1 MLLTIIT
8 FFIILSVLVLVHEFG
23 HFLLAKKAGIK
34 VEEFGFGLPPKVV
47 SLKFGE
53 TVYSLNWLPFGG
65 FVRLYGEELENEKIK
80 MKNEKR
86 EAGEIRKRVKPQIN
100 QKTRAI
106 KKVGKKL
113 FLLTMILFYLK
124 PWYNFD

>member
-1 MLLTIIT
+1 M
-8 FFIILSVLVLVHEFG
+8 
-23 HFLLAKKAGIK
+23 KK
-34 VEEFGFGLPPKVV
+34 
-47 SLKFGE
+47 
-53 TVYSLNWLPFGG
+53 
-65 FVRLYGEELENEKIK
+65 
-80 MKNEKR
+80 EKR

-100 QKTRAI
+100 QKIRAI